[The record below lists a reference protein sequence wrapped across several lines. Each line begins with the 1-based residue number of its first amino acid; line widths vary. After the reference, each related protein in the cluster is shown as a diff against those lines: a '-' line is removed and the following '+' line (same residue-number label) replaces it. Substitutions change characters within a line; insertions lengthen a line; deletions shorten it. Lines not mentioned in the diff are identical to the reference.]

1 MVYSIIQKFQLEG
14 ALRLDAEYYQPEYLM
29 LNNKLLGQPKLS
41 QLAKNVICG
50 PFGSAILNSDYK
62 ERGIPLLRVNNL
74 NNDFINCED
83 IIYIEE
89 NLSDSLKRY
98 QVFSSDIVV
107 SQRGTVAMFSL
118 VTDEYKKYNI
128 SANLISILNS
138 KSINFLYL
146 LAFLNSKFG
155 LSQIL
160 RKVSGQVQEKI
171 TTDDIKS
178 IIIFLPQEKFQ
189 NEVAHLV
196 LKSEDETKNSKLLYK
211 QAESLLLE
219 ESGIKDFEYDK
230 ILFSIVN
237 LSEVE
242 NANRIDAEY
251 FQEKYK
257 KLVKKIKLNKAKK
270 LGDLV
275 SIKKGFEPGSE
286 EYFEEGKLFIRVSSL
301 SVNGINLTE
310 EKYLSEKLYQEL
322 KKDYKPEVGEI
333 LLTKDATPGIAYTI
347 KEPVEGIMSGGILR
361 LKLKEN
367 IDAEYL
373 TLCLNSII
381 GKMQAKRDSG
391 GSVIAHW
398 KPEQIKN
405 IVIPILPKESQ
416 QKIAK
421 LVWQSYEARKKA
433 KELLNEAKKKV
444 EDIIDKGGDK

>member
-1 MVYSIIQKFQLEG
+1 
-14 ALRLDAEYYQPEYLM
+14 M